1 MREGPPARR
10 PPSGQGQPPAAP
22 GWTAL
27 LPKEPPRLGTSCSF
41 RQGCKRR
48 ERNRSSRQDGVGSRA
63 GLSCSLACCS
73 PGLGSTWNFR
83 TFPYLVLARLA
94 LVPTQIAS
102 TVQIADVSGWAFH
115 GPIEQKAKLRTPV
128 GPRAKGAIYCPQPQ
142 RLIPDLPTTERSPL
156 PRYIHSAVGRLH
168 PLTRPPWRLP
178 CLHSAQGQQCYLP
191 ALGGWRPGH
200 PHGLSET
207 QTPVRTGSGV
217 SITARL
223 RGSAQV
229 LLLPVTGR
237 RTHLMGRS
245 AERGFLEPV
254 WGPGSR
260 AKC

>member
-10 PPSGQGQPPAAP
+10 PPSGQGQPLPAAP

-27 LPKEPPRLGTSCSF
+27 LLKEPPRLGTSCSF

-94 LVPTQIAS
+94 LVPTQMAS

-142 RLIPDLPTTERSPL
+142 RLIPDLPPTERSPL

-168 PLTRPPWRLP
+168 PPNPPPMEASLPSQRPGAAVLSASPWGLETWASTRPLRDSDAREDRQRRLHHRQAP
-178 CLHSAQGQQCYLP
+178 RL
-191 ALGGWRPGH
+191 RPGAAPTCH
-200 PHGLSET
+200 
-207 QTPVRTGSGV
+207 R
-217 SITARL
+217 
-223 RGSAQV
+223 
-229 LLLPVTGR
+229 
-237 RTHLMGRS
+237 
-245 AERGFLEPV
+245 
-254 WGPGSR
+254 
-260 AKC
+260 